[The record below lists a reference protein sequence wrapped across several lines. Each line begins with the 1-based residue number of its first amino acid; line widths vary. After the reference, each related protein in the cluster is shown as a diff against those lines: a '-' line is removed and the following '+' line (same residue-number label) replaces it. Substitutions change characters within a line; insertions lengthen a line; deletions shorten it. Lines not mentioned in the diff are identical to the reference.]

1 MKVNTLFI
9 ITAIFCFFFGIT
21 NLLIP
26 TTINSNYGITM
37 TAAHIF
43 TAQIMGA
50 ANLGIAFLL
59 LFSRKSK
66 DTKGIVIGMFVFHI
80 IGFVVSL
87 LAMLNKVMSS
97 SGWSAVGIF
106 LILSIG
112 WAYFLFK
119 K

>member
-1 MKVNTLFI
+1 M
-9 ITAIFCFFFGIT
+9 C
-21 NLLIP
+21 IP
-26 TTINSNYGITM
+26 ATINSNYGVTM
-37 TAAHIF
+37 NAAHIF

-59 LFSRKSK
+59 LFTLKSK
-66 DTKGIVIGMFVFHI
+66 DTKGIVIGMFVFHF
-80 IGFVVSL
+80 IGFVVSVM
-87 LAMLNKVMSS
+87 AMLNNVMSS